1 MDTTSSLENAYRDIG
16 KQINIPGIDED
27 KADVKRL
34 VKTALSDKS
43 SSSWLLVVDNAD
55 DTALFFGVTRLSGY
69 LPFSRNGSILFTA
82 RNRTVAVKLNIP
94 KCGILPIAE
103 MNRAEATKLLQTNL
117 TANQTSDIA
126 STMELLDILADLP
139 LAIKQASAYMTE
151 TGITTARY
159 LYHYRSSDK
168 NMIRLLSRD
177 FEDQGRYKTI
187 KNPVATTW
195 LISFDHI

>member
-1 MDTTSSLENAYRDIG
+1 
-16 KQINIPGIDED
+16 
-27 KADVKRL
+27 
-34 VKTALSDKS
+34 
-43 SSSWLLVVDNAD
+43 
-55 DTALFFGVTRLSGY
+55 
-69 LPFSRNGSILFTA
+69 
-82 RNRTVAVKLNIP
+82 
-94 KCGILPIAE
+94 
-103 MNRAEATKLLQTNL
+103 
-117 TANQTSDIA
+117 
-126 STMELLDILADLP
+126 MELLDILADLP